1 VAGIRRSG
9 AEIWPVA
16 FKRIAGV
23 DLLQA
28 DAHVAVEVVDV
39 HALGL
44 LFGHEGVVLLL
55 HLEQVGEAVGLERP
69 ARHGIAVRA
78 DLGQAVGGIDHV
90 HFRAGAVHQEDR
102 ADAADVVIKAPDRAP
117 RRYQCG
123 GVLERRFGPGDAMF
137 DGLGVDPMRV

>member
-1 VAGIRRSG
+1 
-9 AEIWPVA
+9 VA

-44 LFGHEGVVLLL
+44 QFGHEGVVLLM
-55 HLEQVGEAVGLERP
+55 HLGQVGEAVGLERP
-69 ARHGIAVRA
+69 PRHGIAVRA

-90 HFRAGAVHQEDR
+90 HFRAGAVHQDR

-117 RRYQCG
+117 RRHQCG
-123 GVLERRFGPGDAMF
+123 GVPKMPFGPGGEMF